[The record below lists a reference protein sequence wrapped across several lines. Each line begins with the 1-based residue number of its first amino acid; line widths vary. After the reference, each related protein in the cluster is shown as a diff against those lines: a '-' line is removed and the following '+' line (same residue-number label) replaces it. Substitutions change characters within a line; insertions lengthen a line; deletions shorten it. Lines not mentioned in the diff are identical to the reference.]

1 MNHHEKFLKW
11 YNYCVSGTNSLL
23 TNLKKEEVVV
33 KSQELTDYQLIQHFL
48 EGNQASIEKLI
59 SRYKDKVY
67 TYILL
72 IVKDEQ
78 IAEDIFQDTFIKV
91 IRSLKQGKYK
101 ENGKFVSWVIR
112 IAHNLII
119 DHFRKE
125 KQMNTLSNDS
135 YDSDVFNSTKFSEKN
150 VEDEMIDYQITEDV
164 KALIDEL
171 PEDQKQ
177 VILLRHYGGLSFKE
191 IADQTNVSI
200 NTALGR
206 MRYALI
212 NLRKLIREKN
222 LNLTKM

>member
-1 MNHHEKFLKW
+1 MKTK
-11 YNYCVSGTNSLL
+11 
-23 TNLKKEEVVV
+23 
-33 KSQELTDYQLIQHFL
+33 ELTDFQLLKQFL
-48 EGNQASIEKLI
+48 DGKQSSIEILI
-59 SRYKDKVY
+59 NRYKDKVY

-101 ENGKFVSWVIR
+101 ETGKFVSWVIR

-125 KQMNTLSNDS
+125 KQINTLSNDS
-135 YDSDVFNSTKFSEKN
+135 YEKDVFNTTKFSDKN
-150 VEDEMIDYQITEDV
+150 VEERIIDDQITEDIRSLV
-164 KALIDEL
+164 EEL
-171 PEDQKQ
+171 PDDQKQ

-212 NLRKLIREKN
+212 NLRKLIKEKN
-222 LNLTKM
+222 MNLTKF

>member
-1 MNHHEKFLKW
+1 MKTKA
-11 YNYCVSGTNSLL
+11 
-23 TNLKKEEVVV
+23 
-33 KSQELTDYQLIQHFL
+33 LTDYQLIKQFL
-48 EGNQASIEKLI
+48 SGKQSSIEVLI
-59 SRYKDKVY
+59 NRYKDKVY
-67 TYILL
+67 TYIVL
-72 IVKDEQ
+72 IVKEEQ
-78 IAEDIFQDTFIKV
+78 VAEDIFQDTFIKV

-101 ENGKFVSWVIR
+101 ESGKFVSWVIR

-119 DHFRKE
+119 DYFRKE
-125 KQMNTLSNDS
+125 KQMNMLSNDS
-135 YDSDVFNSTKFSEKN
+135 YESDVFNTTKFSDKN
-150 VEDEMIDYQITEDV
+150 VEDELVDNQITEDV
-164 KALIDEL
+164 KSLVEEL

-212 NLRKLIREKN
+212 NLRKLIKEKN